1 MITCIYYHD
10 GWESEKGVQCTNIVI
25 AGSKLHYGFELCIQS
40 LFIAGSVFFC
50 QVRSHGICLSGTTVI
65 VITLLDVIVVGY
77 VR

>member
-40 LFIAGSVFFC
+40 LFIAGSVFSVRFVRTVSAY
-50 QVRSHGICLSGTTVI
+50 QVQR
-65 VITLLDVIVVGY
+65 
-77 VR
+77 